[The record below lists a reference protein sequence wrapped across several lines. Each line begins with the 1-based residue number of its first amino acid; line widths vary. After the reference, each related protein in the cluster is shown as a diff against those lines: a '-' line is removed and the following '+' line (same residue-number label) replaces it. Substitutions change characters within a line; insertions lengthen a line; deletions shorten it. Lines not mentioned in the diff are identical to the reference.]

1 MLAEMDSSENVLM
14 KLNPILVE
22 MSDVEKQF
30 YEWYKETSPSSAYT
44 EGVNECAGK
53 FFIPSKQNLRNA
65 EEKLETIIKQAQN
78 RDQRRLFKSYLTGL
92 RFNEPYMVPSGATNA
107 FFTHLVK
114 EGIVLE
120 HLLSLAKLVEE
131 ALDAFTELLAK
142 KEWSTEIKVV
152 TCQLSDQLSGILDT
166 IIAEAKDEN
175 LKKALANLR
184 QRTLKYRKLYEVEG
198 IKQGDFSEIFPI
210 LKKTRGKVK
219 HKAIYPRLIADFW
232 GYPESPQEI
241 ERKAKLWLKKEL
253 PILRKV
259 TKSLAKIYGVKPDVE
274 AVDKELNKRRGIPK
288 EQALEFVKKTR
299 TLAQKVFE
307 KNIVGITPKYKTKV
321 IETPSYLVNMIPTAA
336 MGPFDGF
343 TDEPF
348 NIFFVTTNPRFSPSS
363 NVPDLITSLLHEE
376 YGHAVNFSNSV
387 TRYAAGPTFLEILSS
402 SPFSTHISDGISF
415 HREYEF
421 VELLKKLVKTKAPSD
436 EEAEFLKILK
446 GENDA
451 QTMLLENEFTMQEWR
466 IMRFLRAIFD
476 VRINMEKQSIADF
489 VEWAHRETGL
499 SEKMIYNQTWIFLE
513 AVGYA
518 PCYSIAG
525 DKISKLQQQALKKG
539 ISLLDFNT
547 FVSSLGFPPWK
558 TFEKRIQQYIAKTKK
573 ASKSG
578 KIKR

>member
-1 MLAEMDSSENVLM
+1 M

-53 FFIPSKQNLRNA
+53 FFIPSKQNLKDA
-65 EEKLETIIKQAQN
+65 EERLKTIIKQAQN

-219 HKAIYPRLIADFW
+219 HKAIYPRLMADFW

-253 PILRKV
+253 PILKKV
-259 TKSLAKIYGVKPDVE
+259 TRNLAKICGVKPDVE
-274 AVDKELNKRRGIPK
+274 AVDEELNKRRGIPK
-288 EQALEFVKKTR
+288 QQALEFVKKTR
-299 TLAQKVFE
+299 TLTQKVFE

-321 IETPSYLVNMIPTAA
+321 IETPSYLVSMIPTAA

-348 NIFFVTTNPRFSPSS
+348 NVFFVTTDPRFSPSS
-363 NVPDLITSLLHEE
+363 NIPDLITSLLHEE

-387 TRYAAGPTFLEILSS
+387 TRYAASPTFLEILSS

-415 HREYEF
+415 HREHEF

-436 EEAEFLKILK
+436 EETELLKILK
-446 GENDA
+446 GETDA
-451 QTMLLENEFTMQEWR
+451 KTMLLENEFTMQEWR

-489 VEWAHRETGL
+489 IEWAHKETGL

-525 DKISKLQQQALKKG
+525 DKISRLQQQALKKG
-539 ISLLDFNT
+539 INLLDFNT

-573 ASKSG
+573 AGKSSE
-578 KIKR
+578 IKR

>member
-539 ISLLDFNT
+539 ISLLNFNT

>member
-1 MLAEMDSSENVLM
+1 M

-65 EEKLETIIKQAQN
+65 EEKLKTIIKQAQN

-489 VEWAHRETGL
+489 VEWAHKETGL

-525 DKISKLQQQALKKG
+525 DKISKLQQQALKKE

-547 FVSSLGFPPWK
+547 FVSSLGFPPRE

-573 ASKSG
+573 AGKSG
-578 KIKR
+578 RIKR

>member
-1 MLAEMDSSENVLM
+1 M

-53 FFIPSKQNLRNA
+53 FFIPSKQNLKDA
-65 EEKLETIIKQAQN
+65 EERLKTIIKQAQN

-120 HLLSLAKLVEE
+120 HLLSLTKLVEE

-219 HKAIYPRLIADFW
+219 HKAIYPRLMADFW

-253 PILRKV
+253 PILKKV
-259 TKSLAKIYGVKPDVE
+259 TRNLAKIYGVKPDVE
-274 AVDKELNKRRGIPK
+274 AVDEELNKRRGIPK
-288 EQALEFVKKTR
+288 QQALEFVKKTR
-299 TLAQKVFE
+299 TLTQKVFE

-321 IETPSYLVNMIPTAA
+321 IETPSYLVSMIPTAA

-348 NIFFVTTNPRFSPSS
+348 NVFFVTTDPRFSPSS
-363 NVPDLITSLLHEE
+363 NIPDLITSLLHEE

-387 TRYAAGPTFLEILSS
+387 TRYAASPTFLEILSS

-415 HREYEF
+415 HREHEF

-436 EEAEFLKILK
+436 EETELLKILK
-446 GENDA
+446 GETDA
-451 QTMLLENEFTMQEWR
+451 KTMLLENEFTMQEWR

-489 VEWAHRETGL
+489 IEWAHKETGL

-525 DKISKLQQQALKKG
+525 DKISRLQQQALKKG
-539 ISLLDFNT
+539 INLLDFNT

-573 ASKSG
+573 AGKSSE
-578 KIKR
+578 IKR